1 MKFGVLSL
9 GCSKNMADMDNFM
22 GIMIGRG
29 HEIVKDALIADL
41 LVIDTCGFID
51 DAKRESLEEIF
62 KSISF
67 KAKNPGL
74 KVLAVGCL
82 VQRYFEELKSEI
94 IEIDGL
100 IGVTSPMT
108 LADLIEKE
116 EFFYHREPEVVYD
129 YSNRVAG
136 KYSAYVKI
144 GDGCNRDCA
153 FCSIPSFKGRSVSR
167 ASESVVK
174 ETLSLVKKGVKEV
187 VLVSQDSTQYGRDLN
202 EGLDL
207 KGLLMK
213 LNDLEGDFWIRLLYL
228 HPDHVDDALVDTIIS
243 LPKVVD
249 YFDMPVQSGSDK
261 ILKRMGRS
269 RNSAELL
276 EMLLGIRQK
285 APHAILRTTVMV
297 GFPGESEVTFNET
310 LDFVRTVE
318 FDRLGG
324 FVYSREEGTKAF
336 GQRATVGKELATQ
349 MLETLME
356 EQDTISAERLSHFKG
371 KVLTVLLEESGASYT
386 LGRAYN
392 SAPEVDGVVVLKGH
406 NEEGVFLKARITE
419 TYEHDMEGVVLDEL
433 A

>member
-1 MKFGVLSL
+1 
-9 GCSKNMADMDNFM
+9 
-22 GIMIGRG
+22 
-29 HEIVKDALIADL
+29 
-41 LVIDTCGFID
+41 
-51 DAKRESLEEIF
+51 
-62 KSISF
+62 
-67 KAKNPGL
+67 
-74 KVLAVGCL
+74 
-82 VQRYFEELKSEI
+82 
-94 IEIDGL
+94 
-100 IGVTSPMT
+100 
-108 LADLIEKE
+108 
-116 EFFYHREPEVVYD
+116 
-129 YSNRVAG
+129 
-136 KYSAYVKI
+136 
-144 GDGCNRDCA
+144 
-153 FCSIPSFKGRSVSR
+153 
-167 ASESVVK
+167 
-174 ETLSLVKKGVKEV
+174 
-187 VLVSQDSTQYGRDLN
+187 
-202 EGLDL
+202 
-207 KGLLMK
+207 
-213 LNDLEGDFWIRLLYL
+213 RLLYL